1 MNPLSLVHR
10 VRAGTRPVPGMTSAP
25 AALAEGDR
33 ATAALPDPLGRLGS
47 LDIAIAR
54 TPGEIR
60 ALQRLRYRVFYD
72 EMSAVPDA
80 RARLARRDVDAF
92 DPICDHLVVRDNDL
106 VEGRP
111 GRRRA
116 AVVGTYRLLR
126 QEVAARHG
134 GFYTAREYDIA
145 PLLARHPE
153 RRFLELGRSCVRD
166 GYRDKRTVELLW
178 HGLWVYVL
186 AHDRTAMIGCVSFE
200 GTDPARLALP
210 LSYLHH
216 FHRSPEEWRARA
228 LPDRY
233 VEMNRLPREAIDMK
247 AALRALPP
255 LVKGYLRLGATVCDG
270 AVIDRQF
277 GTTDIMMVLLRESIN
292 PRYVAYY
299 GADASRHAA

>member
-1 MNPLSLVHR
+1 MNPLSLVRR
-10 VRAGTRPVPGMTSAP
+10 VRSAQAP
-25 AALAEGDR
+25 AR
-33 ATAALPDPLGRLGS
+33 PTAGRDPVQDLPEPLGRLGN
-47 LDIAIAR
+47 LDIRLAR
-54 TPGEIR
+54 TAREIR
-60 ALQRLRYRVFYD
+60 ELQRLRYRVFYG

-80 RARLARRDVDAF
+80 RARLARRDRDAF
-92 DPICDHLVVRDNDL
+92 DAICDHLVVRDNAQD
-106 VEGRP
+106 EGRAP
-111 GRRRA
+111 

-126 QEVAARHG
+126 QEVAERHA
-134 GFYTAREYDIA
+134 GFYTAGEYDIA
-145 PLLARHPE
+145 PLIARHPE
-153 RRFLELGRSCVRD
+153 RRFLELGRSCVRE

-200 GTDPARLALP
+200 GTDPDRLALP

-228 LPDRY
+228 LPERY
-233 VEMNRLPREAIDMK
+233 VEMNRLSKEAIDLK

>member
-1 MNPLSLVHR
+1 MNPLSLVQR
-10 VRAGTRPVPGMTSAP
+10 VKP
-25 AALAEGDR
+25 AAPLR
-33 ATAALPDPLGRLGS
+33 RFAAGPASADLPEPLGRLGS
-47 LDIAIAR
+47 LDIRLAR
-54 TPGEIR
+54 R
-60 ALQRLRYRVFYD
+60 AREVKDVQRLRYRVFYG

-80 RARLARRDVDAF
+80 RARLARRDRAAF
-92 DPICDHLVVRDNDL
+92 DAICDHLVVRDNAQD
-106 VEGRP
+106 EGRAP
-111 GRRRA
+111 

-126 QEVAARHG
+126 QEVAERHA
-134 GFYTAREYDIA
+134 GFYTAGEYDIA
-145 PLLARHPE
+145 PLIARHPE
-153 RRFLELGRSCVRD
+153 RRFLELGRSCVRE

-200 GTDPARLALP
+200 GTDPDRLALP

-228 LPDRY
+228 LPERY
-233 VEMNRLPREAIDMK
+233 VEMNRLSKEAIDLK

>member
-1 MNPLSLVHR
+1 MNPLSLVRR
-10 VRAGTRPVPGMTSAP
+10 VRSAAAP
-25 AALAEGDR
+25 ARFAAGAPALGEDAPPA
-33 ATAALPDPLGRLGS
+33 ATLPEPLGRLGG
-47 LDIAIAR
+47 LDIRLAR
-54 TPGEIR
+54 TAREVKE
-60 ALQRLRYRVFYD
+60 LQRLRYRVFYG

-80 RARLARRDVDAF
+80 RARLARRDMDAF
-92 DPICDHLVVRDNDL
+92 DAICDHLVVRDNAAD
-106 VEGRP
+106 EGRP
-111 GRRRA
+111 PQ
-116 AVVGTYRLLR
+116 VVGTYRLLR
-126 QEVAARHG
+126 QEVAERHG

-145 PLLARHPE
+145 PLLARHRE
-153 RRFLELGRSCVRD
+153 RRFLELGRSCVQR

-200 GTDPARLALP
+200 GTDHDRLALP

-247 AALRALPP
+247 AALKALPP

-270 AVIDRQF
+270 AVIDHQF

-299 GADASRHAA
+299 GADASRHAT